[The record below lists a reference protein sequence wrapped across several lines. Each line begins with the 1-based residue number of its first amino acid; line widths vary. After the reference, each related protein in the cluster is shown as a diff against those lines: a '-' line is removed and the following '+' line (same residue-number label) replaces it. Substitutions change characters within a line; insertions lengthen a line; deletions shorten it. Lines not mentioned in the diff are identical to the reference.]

1 MKTSLFPLAGFIPAL
16 LIAPLYSQTLGS
28 PVLST
33 PGTATWVSQNTP
45 SGTRTVFTITSNS
58 IFDWNGFNLPSGSE
72 LIFDFVGGESV
83 VNMLNGTGANIL
95 AGTVTSNG
103 NVGFFS
109 PNAALIVSGNVTA
122 KSVTLS
128 TLDVDSAAFLSGGDF
143 TLSGG
148 AMKNL
153 TVSGTI
159 KATDGDIVLAG
170 RSVEL
175 SEEGSLHAKGAA
187 FLAGGTEVSVARSG
201 AGQRLKQTGDQ
212 GFVLHLGKTRASR
225 IEIAAGRQIAN
236 EGTLNVGTGGQRIF
250 LEVGKNGKVTKD
262 SKGIVIGNLSVNGK
276 LEVRSSSL
284 ERNDGDSA
292 AAISSSSLKLPAL
305 KRPDGSAAARSRMMV
320 NNAPVS
326 ANADGGRDRKR
337 QTQQV
342 ASHDRGNKP
351 MLQRASFFGMRGGD
365 STAKR

>member
-1 MKTSLFPLAGFIPAL
+1 MKTSLFPLAGFVPAL
-16 LIAPLYSQTLGS
+16 LAAPLHAQTLGS

-33 PGTATWVSQNTP
+33 PGSATWVSESTS
-45 SGTRTVFTITSNS
+45 SGTRMVFTITSNS
-58 IFDWNGFNLPSGSE
+58 IFDWNGFKLPSGSE
-72 LIFDFVGGESV
+72 LVFDFVGGDSV
-83 VNMLNGTGANIL
+83 VNMLNGTRANIL

-109 PNAALIVSGNVTA
+109 PDAALVVTGNVTA

-128 TLDVDSAAFLSGGDF
+128 TLNVDKAAFMSGGDF
-143 TLSGG
+143 TLAGG
-148 AMKNL
+148 SLKNL
-153 TVSGTI
+153 IVSGTV
-159 KATDGDIVLAG
+159 KASDGDIVLAG

-175 SEEGSLHAKGAA
+175 AEEGRLYAKGTA
-187 FLAGGTEVSVARSG
+187 FLAGGAEVKVARDG

-225 IEIAAGRQIAN
+225 IEIAAGKQISN
-236 EGTLNVGTGGQRIF
+236 EGTLSVGSDARRIF
-250 LEVGKNGKVTKD
+250 LEVGKDGKVTKD
-262 SKGIVIGNLSVNGK
+262 SKGIIVGNLTVNGK

-284 ERNDGDSA
+284 ERNEGDSA
-292 AAISSSSLKLPAL
+292 SAVSTSTLRLPAL
-305 KRPDGSAAARSRMMV
+305 KRPDGSAAASSRMLV
-320 NNAPVS
+320 NHAPMS

-365 STAKR
+365 ATAKR